1 MPYAA
6 HKLVRGTY
14 SSEPPLSGLSVGHG
28 TLSPS
33 FGRYELSY
41 NVTDVANDVTRTTI
55 TATPKTDYFVK
66 FYESSGGWT
75 SSSSSRGVPD
85 LPTPNADCNRR
96 TTDGLGPMPEL
107 ADADPNTPGF
117 QVDLYDGVNH
127 ITIYVYPIDYCDPG
141 SGYDLGIT
149 RAEGSVSLVRPNR
162 PPTGSIAIEPNYTG
176 SNYGACIGCT
186 MSAVDYSIND
196 RDGLTDA
203 TFSYQWLA
211 DDVEIPGATSSSY
224 TAASADEGNTIKVR
238 VSFTDDAGNDET
250 LTSSATA
257 AVTSNSAATG
267 APVITGTAHV
277 GETLTAT
284 TAGIVDA
291 DGLVNVSYSY
301 QWISNDGSS
310 DTDIQ
315 NATGSSYTLVAGDE
329 GNTIK
334 VKVSFTDD
342 AGNDE
347 SLTSAATAA
356 VNFAVQQQITNSAA
370 TGLPVITGTA
380 HVGETLTA
388 NTSGISDSDG
398 LTSVSYS
405 YQWIS
410 SDGTSDADIVGA
422 TGSTYVPVAA
432 DEGKAIKLTV
442 SFTDDASNSENLTS
456 SATNVVAAAPS
467 SPLTVA
473 LETNPSSHNGTD
485 VFTFRIQFSEETSL
499 SFRTLRDQAFTV
511 AGGTVKKAKRKV
523 KGSNLGW
530 TIHVEPDSNSD
541 VEIVLSPTTDCA
553 ATGAIC
559 THDGRKLSNQLGFTV
574 RGPNQ

>member
-1 MPYAA
+1 
-6 HKLVRGTY
+6 
-14 SSEPPLSGLSVGHG
+14 
-28 TLSPS
+28 
-33 FGRYELSY
+33 
-41 NVTDVANDVTRTTI
+41 
-55 TATPKTDYFVK
+55 
-66 FYESSGGWT
+66 
-75 SSSSSRGVPD
+75 
-85 LPTPNADCNRR
+85 
-96 TTDGLGPMPEL
+96 MPEL
-107 ADADPNTPGF
+107 TDADPNTPGF
-117 QVDLYDGVNH
+117 QVDLYDGVN
-127 ITIYVYPIDYCDPG
+127 YVSLFVYPVDYCHYG
-141 SGYDLGIT
+141 SGYDLAIT

-162 PPTGSIAIEPNYTG
+162 PPTGSIAIRPNYTG
-176 SNYGACIGCT
+176 YTYGPCIGCIL
-186 MSAVDYSIND
+186 SAVDYSIND

-203 TFSYQWLA
+203 TYSYQWLA
-211 DDVEIPGATSSSY
+211 DDAEIAGATSSIYTVASAVEGKAIKVRVSFTDDRGTDESLTSSATADAASNLAITGTSWVGNILTADTSGIVDADGLVSASYSYQWISNDGSSDTDIQNATGSSY
-224 TAASADEGNTIKVR
+224 TLVAGDEGNTIKVR

-310 DTDIQ
+310 DTDIED
-315 NATGSSYTLVAGDE
+315 ATGSSYTLVASDE

-388 NTSGISDSDG
+388 TTAGISDSDG

-410 SDGTSDADIVGA
+410 NDRTSDADIVGA

-432 DEGKAIKLTV
+432 DEGKAIKLSV

-456 SATNVVAAAPS
+456 AATNVVAAAPS